1 VGACGPPP
9 SPRVKLFH
17 APSKKKMAIREILLV
32 DRKTPITSAVGF
44 ALQCRGYMIM
54 LAPDAATAFE
64 DIQNYD
70 FDLILVGLNGYEA
83 EKIDFL
89 RQAKKTSPESKI
101 MVLGNPQTMVFP
113 IETFRI
119 EVDDYLVTPFT
130 APELCLRVEKCL
142 RNGEAEDDKANPGEQ
157 PEKINQRVLD
167 SLKFKIRN
175 MHNTIYS
182 LVAHINVLI
191 EKNNYL
197 LSDYNV
203 RKINDISDD
212 LITMMNITE
221 DFLGN
226 LFISGVEC
234 EIDQ

>member
-1 VGACGPPP
+1 MG
-9 SPRVKLFH
+9 
-17 APSKKKMAIREILLV
+17 IREILLV
-32 DRKTPITSAVGF
+32 DQQTPITSAVGF

-64 DIQNYD
+64 DIKNYC

-89 RQAKKTSPESKI
+89 RQAKKRSPESKL

-130 APELCLRVEKCL
+130 VPQLCLRVEKCL
-142 RNGEAEDDKANPGEQ
+142 RNGEAENIAGIESKPR
-157 PEKINQRVLD
+157 KINKRVLD
-167 SLKFKIRN
+167 SLKLKIRN

-182 LVAHINVLI
+182 LVAHMNILI
-191 EKNNYL
+191 EKNNNL

-221 DFLGN
+221 DILVNFLV
-226 LFISGVEC
+226 SGVDAEPI
-234 EIDQ
+234 IDQYCLNKMPN

>member
-1 VGACGPPP
+1 M
-9 SPRVKLFH
+9 K
-17 APSKKKMAIREILLV
+17 IREILLV
-32 DRKTPITSAVGF
+32 DKHTPITSAVGF

-64 DIQNYD
+64 DIKNYD

-83 EKIDFL
+83 EKIEFL
-89 RQAKKTSPESKI
+89 RQAKKRSPDSKI

-130 APELCLRVEKCL
+130 APELCLRVGRCL
-142 RNGEAEDDKANPGEQ
+142 GRGESEGDNAGPGDK

-167 SLKFKIRN
+167 SLKLKIRN

-182 LVAHINVLI
+182 LVAHINILI

-197 LSDYNV
+197 LNDGNV

-221 DFLGN
+221 DFLVN
-226 LFISGVEC
+226 LLVSGVKRDKEP
-234 EIDQ
+234 IINQYGLINKMAN